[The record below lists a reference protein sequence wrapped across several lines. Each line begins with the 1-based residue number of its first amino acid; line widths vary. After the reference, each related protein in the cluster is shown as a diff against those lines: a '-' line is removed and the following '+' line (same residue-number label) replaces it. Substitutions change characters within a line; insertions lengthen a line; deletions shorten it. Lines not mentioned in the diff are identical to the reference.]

1 MHPFNLNQII
11 NKVIKVFG
19 VVDVEVDGALKNAV
33 VTVEVDGA
41 HVHIL
46 VVRNH
51 LGDFA
56 HDANLVD
63 PRKGNEGQK
72 GKNFM
77 AFPVGGDDAVAL
89 TRHEANGN
97 GALAAVQNELVV
109 VVHIADHIVA
119 GNGVAAVGNH
129 VVLIHIVA
137 HHHFGGLLA
146 FGCAPGTNAPC
157 PVGTLFTEG
166 QAPVAH
172 PLVGRF
178 VAQNLVQ
185 IVEPN
190 HILANFKIRSE
201 EHTSE
206 LQSRPQLVC
215 RLLLEKK
222 K

>member
-77 AFPVGGDDAVAL
+77 AFPDRKSTRLNSSHVRISYAVFCL
-89 TRHEANGN
+89 
-97 GALAAVQNELVV
+97 
-109 VVHIADHIVA
+109 
-119 GNGVAAVGNH
+119 
-129 VVLIHIVA
+129 
-137 HHHFGGLLA
+137 
-146 FGCAPGTNAPC
+146 
-157 PVGTLFTEG
+157 
-166 QAPVAH
+166 
-172 PLVGRF
+172 
-178 VAQNLVQ
+178 
-185 IVEPN
+185 
-190 HILANFKIRSE
+190 
-201 EHTSE
+201 
-206 LQSRPQLVC
+206 
-215 RLLLEKK
+215 KK
-222 K
+222 KKNT